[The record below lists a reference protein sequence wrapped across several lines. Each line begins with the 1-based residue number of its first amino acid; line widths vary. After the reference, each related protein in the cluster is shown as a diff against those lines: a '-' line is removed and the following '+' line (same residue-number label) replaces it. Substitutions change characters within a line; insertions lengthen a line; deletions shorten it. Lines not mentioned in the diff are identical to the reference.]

1 VPADFGAGVAGSQG
15 IAFLVSA
22 GIVAEIVA
30 KACSS
35 PQTTELNADTRAP
48 TLMKWVTIGLVEG
61 ALFVVIAAS
70 IDRRHRGAII
80 AGGIIE
86 GVITLLEY
94 QHGKTAGL
102 ASDQPGTERRYG

>member
-1 VPADFGAGVAGSQG
+1 MPADFGAGAAGSQG

-48 TLMKWVTIGLVEG
+48 TLMKWVTIGLVEAG
-61 ALFVVIAAS
+61 VFVVIAAA
-70 IDRRHRGAII
+70 IDRRHRGAIV
-80 AGGIIE
+80 AGGVIE

-102 ASDQPGTERRYG
+102 ASTQPGTERSYG

>member
-1 VPADFGAGVAGSQG
+1 VAVEGMGAAGQG

-35 PQTTELNADTRAP
+35 PQTTELNADKRAP
-48 TLMKWVTIGLVEG
+48 TLMKWVTIGLVEAAVFV
-61 ALFVVIAAS
+61 ALAAA
-70 IDRRHRGAII
+70 IDSKHRGAII
-80 AGGIIE
+80 AGGVIE
-86 GVITLLEY
+86 GAITLMEY

-102 ASDQPGTERRYG
+102 AATGQPGTEQY